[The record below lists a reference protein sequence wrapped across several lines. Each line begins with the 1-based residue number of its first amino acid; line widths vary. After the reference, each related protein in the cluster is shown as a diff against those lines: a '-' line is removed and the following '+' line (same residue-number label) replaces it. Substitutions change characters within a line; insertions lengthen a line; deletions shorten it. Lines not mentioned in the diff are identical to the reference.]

1 MNGELNHALYSL
13 SQSLL
18 LYSAV
23 FVVWEPNAAIGNLL
37 SAKEGIKLALTA
49 VHLIFLI
56 VGVVQVGIAVVNVS
70 RNNIA

>member
-1 MNGELNHALYSL
+1 
-13 SQSLL
+13 
-18 LYSAV
+18 
-23 FVVWEPNAAIGNLL
+23 VVWEPNAAIGNLL
-37 SAKEGIKLALTA
+37 NAKEGIKQALTA